1 MNREV
6 HVQFW
11 EGVGLRCPALLAY
24 LRAYES
30 VAEARRGIAAY
41 FDYTGSQVLQE
52 TIAQLREL
60 VTDRPV
66 KRSRAPAM
74 RLRVRSRANTAGSQ
88 VMDAP

>member
-30 VAEARRGIAAY
+30 VAEARQGITSYFNFYNHERLHQALGYRTPRQVFEEAMRVAKLRRGRNAA
-41 FDYTGSQVLQE
+41 G
-52 TIAQLREL
+52 ANREL
-60 VTDRPV
+60 
-66 KRSRAPAM
+66 
-74 RLRVRSRANTAGSQ
+74 TAQ
-88 VMDAP
+88 